1 MIVYHGSYMEVKT
14 PNIAFSR
21 ENVDFGKGFYTTPIK
36 AQAEKWATR
45 FRRKKGN
52 SIVSIYEVDEEK
64 LKQDV
69 RVLEF
74 TEYTEAWLDYIV
86 TCRRGKNSLKYDVVI
101 GGVANDKVFDTIELF
116 FDGLIDKTVAIERL
130 RYEKPNFQVC
140 FCSQKVIEQYVRFID
155 SEVVL

>member
-1 MIVYHGSYMEVKT
+1 
-14 PNIAFSR
+14 
-21 ENVDFGKGFYTTPIK
+21 
-36 AQAEKWATR
+36 
-45 FRRKKGN
+45 
-52 SIVSIYEVDEEK
+52 
-64 LKQDV
+64 
-69 RVLEF
+69 
-74 TEYTEAWLDYIV
+74 
-86 TCRRGKNSLKYDVVI
+86 KNSLKYDVVI